1 MQFDYFSLTEENKKK
16 WAQSIVITVSAILL
30 FNVGLLIYL
39 NKKFTNYGIPHPNKV
54 AILLIILLVSRVTL
68 STI

>member
-16 WAQSIVITVSAILL
+16 WLQCIVIAICTYIIFQYELYAKL
-30 FNVGLLIYL
+30 AKY
-39 NKKFTNYGIPHPNKV
+39 TADNYGV
-54 AILLIILLVSRVTL
+54 SFAIYTFIASRIVL